1 MRTNYIVAGATV
13 TPSDSTVL
21 SITAVRMGDA
31 AAADIALRFVGGDSI
46 TFTDVQ
52 PGEII
57 YGDIDRVLATGTAAT
72 LIQGLEV
79 R

>member
-13 TPSDSTVL
+13 TPSDSTAL
-21 SITAVRMGDA
+21 TITAVRMGDA
-31 AAADIALRFVGGDSI
+31 IAADIALRFVGGDTI

-52 PGEII
+52 PGELIF
-57 YGDIDRVLATGTAAT
+57 GDIDRVMATNTTAT